1 MSRPYKAHNRT
12 EKATPKKRQ
21 EARKKGQVS
30 RSQYVIGA
38 VVMLASVLALSAFG
52 PAVYARM
59 AEATVAI
66 LEAVEHPAVVSRE
79 GIGSLF
85 MAVGGHVF
93 AATAPVVV
101 ICALAGLTASV
112 LQVGFKP
119 SAQALKPDFK
129 KLNPASGLKNLFSP
143 NSAVEAVKSTLKI
156 AAVGAIVAIALF
168 PKLDEMA
175 GLVGMPAAAFLPH
188 LASLVLQ
195 IAQRAALAYLAIA
208 AADFFWQRH
217 RFEKG
222 LRMDKEEVK
231 QEHKQQEL
239 PNEIRLAQRRRAMEL
254 ARARMMDAV
263 PTADVVVTNPTHFSV
278 ALKYDSGHPAPVV
291 VAKGTDHL
299 ALRIRRAAAEHG
311 VTVVPDPPLARA
323 LYATVDVGRMIP
335 EEMFAAVAQLLAY
348 VYKVAGARR
357 AAA

>member
-1 MSRPYKAHNRT
+1 MAHDNKT

-21 EARKKGQVS
+21 EARQKGQVA
-30 RSQYVIGA
+30 RSQDVNGA
-38 VVMLASVLALSAFG
+38 ASLVASVLALSAFG
-52 PAVYARM
+52 PDTFNRM
-59 AEATVAI
+59 AEATVGI
-66 LEAVEHPAVVSRE
+66 LDLVSRPEVVDRE
-79 GIGSLF
+79 GVGDLF
-85 MAVGGHVF
+85 MTAGGHAF
-93 AATAPVVV
+93 AGAAPIVLA
-101 ICALAGLTASV
+101 CAIAGVLVSV

-119 SAQALKPDFK
+119 STKALKPQFS
-129 KLNPASGLKNLFSP
+129 KLNPTAGLKNLFSP
-143 NSAVEAVKSTLKI
+143 NSAVEAVKSSAKVSL
-156 AAVGAIVAIALF
+156 VGAIVAIALF

-175 GLVGMPAAAFLPH
+175 GLVGMPAQAFLPQ
-188 LASLVLQ
+188 LATLVLQ
-195 IAQRAALAYLAIA
+195 IAQRAAIAYVFIA
-208 AADFFWQRH
+208 AADFFWQKH
-217 RFEKG
+217 RFEKQ

-239 PNEIRLAQRRRAMEL
+239 PSEIRNAQRRRAMEL

-278 ALKYDSGHPAPVV
+278 ALRYDSENLAPIV

-299 ALRIRRAAAEHG
+299 ALRIRTEAAAHG
-311 VTVVPDPPLARA
+311 VAVVPDPPLARA
-323 LYATVDVGRMIP
+323 LYATVDIGRMIP

>member
-1 MSRPYKAHNRT
+1 MAENKT

-21 EARKKGQVS
+21 EARKKGQVA
-30 RSQYVIGA
+30 RSQDLNGA
-38 VVMLASVLALSAFG
+38 VVMAASVLALSAFG
-52 PAVYARM
+52 PGVYRRM
-59 AEATVAI
+59 AEATVGI
-66 LEAVEHPAVVSRE
+66 LDLIKDPSVVDRKGVGRLFVET
-79 GIGSLF
+79 
-85 MAVGGHVF
+85 GGHVLG
-93 AATAPVVV
+93 ATAPIVLV
-101 ICALAGLTASV
+101 CALAGVAANV

-119 SAQALKPDFK
+119 STHALKPDFK
-129 KLNPASGLKNLFSP
+129 KLNPMTGFKNLFSP
-143 NSAVEAVKSTLKI
+143 NSAVEAVKSTLKVS
-156 AAVGAIVAIALF
+156 AVGAIVALALF

-175 GLVGMPAAAFLPH
+175 GLVGMPADAFLPA
-188 LASLVLQ
+188 LATLVVQ
-195 IAQRAALAYLAIA
+195 IAQRAALAYLGIA
-208 AADFFWQRH
+208 AADFFWQRY
-217 RFEKG
+217 RFDKN

-239 PNEIRLAQRRRAMEL
+239 PNEIRSAQRRRAMEL

-278 ALKYDSGHPAPVV
+278 ALKYDAENPAPIV

-299 ALRIRRAAAEHG
+299 ALRIRRTAAEYG
-311 VTVVPDPPLARA
+311 VEVVPDPPLARA
-323 LYATVDVGRMIP
+323 LYASVDVGRMIP

>member
-1 MSRPYKAHNRT
+1 MAENKT

-21 EARKKGQVS
+21 EARRKGQVG
-30 RSQYVIGA
+30 RSQDVNGA

-52 PAVYARM
+52 PGMYRRM
-59 AEATVAI
+59 ADAMVGI
-66 LEAVEHPAVVSRE
+66 LDLIKEPSVVDRK
-79 GIGSLF
+79 GVGQLF
-85 MAVGGHVF
+85 MAIGGHVLGGIAPIVIVCAIAGV
-93 AATAPVVV
+93 AANVF
-101 ICALAGLTASV
+101 
-112 LQVGFKP
+112 QVGFKP
-119 SAQALKPDFK
+119 SFAALKPDFK
-129 KLNPASGLKNLFSP
+129 KLNPASGLKQLVSP
-143 NSAVEAVKSTLKI
+143 NSAVEAVKSTLKV

-175 GLVGMPAAAFLPH
+175 ALVGMPAEAFLP
-188 LASLVLQ
+188 AIATLVLQ

-231 QEHKQQEL
+231 QEYKQQEL
-239 PNEIRLAQRRRAMEL
+239 PGEIKGAQKRRAMEL

-263 PTADVVVTNPTHFSV
+263 PTADVVVTNPTHYSV
-278 ALKYDSGHPAPVV
+278 ALKYDSDNPAPMV
-291 VAKGTDHL
+291 VAKGTDHV
-299 ALRIRRAAAEHG
+299 ALRIRRTAADYG
-311 VTVVPDPPLARA
+311 VEVVPDPPLARA
-323 LYATVDVGRMIP
+323 LYASVDVGHMIP